1 MAKRQK
7 RGIIFLQL
15 PENFHD
21 ILDEAF
27 EESFVESMKKWNF
40 HNPTQEEKD
49 LIKKH
54 SFNQLYQKIRDVSYS
69 RWKKEEEVLAINI
82 VEKEQSEEFTGT
94 DFLIFD
100 GEEPENY
107 INEYRG
113 NSESTENSEYT
124 ENTELNVDNE
134 NKENSE
140 YIDDI
145 ELSEDSE
152 NIGYCVSVSEHGVVD
167 VLEEEEY
174 RGDDLIVFHVTQG
187 FTLTDTENS
196 KTVKMKNFYDYFLDS
211 SKKWIQTAAF
221 YGVASYR

>member
-15 PENFHD
+15 PENFHE
-21 ILDEAF
+21 ILEEAF
-27 EESFVESMKKWNF
+27 EESFLKSLKKWNF
-40 HNPTQEEKD
+40 PNPTQEEKD

-69 RWKKEEEVLAINI
+69 RWKNEEEVLAIHV

-100 GEEPENY
+100 EEEPEDH
-107 INEYRG
+107 INEYTEYREDDENLESTEDIE
-113 NSESTENSEYT
+113 NSESIEN
-124 ENTELNVDNE
+124 
-134 NKENSE
+134 
-140 YIDDI
+140 IDDI

-152 NIGYCVSVSEHGVVD
+152 HIGYCVSISEHGVVD
-167 VLEEEEY
+167 VLEEEEC
-174 RGDDLIVFHVTQG
+174 RDNDLIVFHVTQG

-196 KTVKMKNFYDYFLDS
+196 KTVKMKDFYDYFLDS
-211 SKKWIQTAAF
+211 SRKWIQTAAF